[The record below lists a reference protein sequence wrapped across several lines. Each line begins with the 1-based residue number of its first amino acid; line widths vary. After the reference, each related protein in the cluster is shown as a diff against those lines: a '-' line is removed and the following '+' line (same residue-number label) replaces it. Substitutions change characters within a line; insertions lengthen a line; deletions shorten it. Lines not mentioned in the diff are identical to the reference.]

1 MNHSCVVPLLLLDG
15 QWPNWTGSQAGSSL
29 LISGQLSS
37 GLLNAAPQWSRQSQP
52 GTKRPAKVQSNLGC
66 DPLG

>member
-29 LISGQLSS
+29 LISGQR
-37 GLLNAAPQWSRQSQP
+37 PHVTEQW
-52 GTKRPAKVQSNLGC
+52 PAKRCTTMEQAKPTGNKAAC
-66 DPLG
+66 